1 MRFCAA
7 TSIRVIRLGFFGDL
21 FGLDAPRDL
30 AGLATFA
37 VLGVLSGL
45 AGFSCLTGLP
55 GLTGGAD
62 VTSLTGLAVAVG
74 LVVFAAGRFN
84 RALLS
89 QCFK

>member
-37 VLGVLSGL
+37 VLGVLIALTGL
-45 AGFSCLTGLP
+45 SCLTDWP
-55 GLTGGAD
+55 GRTGAAA
-62 VTSLTGLAVAVG
+62 VTGLTGLAAMAG

-84 RALLS
+84 RGLLS
-89 QCFK
+89 